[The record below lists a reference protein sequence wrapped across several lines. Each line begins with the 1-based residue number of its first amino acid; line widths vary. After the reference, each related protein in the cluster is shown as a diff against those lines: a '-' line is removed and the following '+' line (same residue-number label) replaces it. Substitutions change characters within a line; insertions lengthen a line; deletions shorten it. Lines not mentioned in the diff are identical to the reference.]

1 MFVIVVVFFFFSHH
15 CLSSKLSSS
24 SEGERRGQAHRQVFT
39 RVNGA
44 KFPQFRSSFAK
55 KTRALFYSKQM
66 TFKTKRDERR
76 EKKKNKGARRR
87 TIDESITR
95 DEASVHTHTF
105 RFNDHI
111 PLEGKKEK
119 KKNSCSSFPR
129 LLLSLPPSLPLF
141 FRLHCVHTR
150 EETKERRFSR
160 LERPLRLSVG
170 FDIADLPLLLFILT
184 NDSQMQLHRV
194 LCPCRKRPHKR
205 ALSYPL
211 DSRRKAASR
220 IPDA

>member
-1 MFVIVVVFFFFSHH
+1 
-15 CLSSKLSSS
+15 
-24 SEGERRGQAHRQVFT
+24 
-39 RVNGA
+39 
-44 KFPQFRSSFAK
+44 
-55 KTRALFYSKQM
+55 M

-129 LLLSLPPSLPLF
+129 LLLSLPPSLPPFILSTP
-141 FRLHCVHTR
+141 LCTHTR
-150 EETKERRFSR
+150 GDKGTTIFTTRAPSAALGRFRHRGLAVVAFYFNQRQSNAITSGPM
-160 LERPLRLSVG
+160 PLPE
-170 FDIADLPLLLFILT
+170 APT
-184 NDSQMQLHRV
+184 
-194 LCPCRKRPHKR
+194 
-205 ALSYPL
+205 
-211 DSRRKAASR
+211 
-220 IPDA
+220 